1 MNMKQFP
8 VTCLFKAM
16 ESVTPKSARG
26 FFRKCGYQ
34 VMSYEEAEAMNET
47 QRLLPLLLYQQR
59 QIMVQQQMQFSMLV
73 KLRMK
78 QLGIL

>member
-1 MNMKQFP
+1 
-8 VTCLFKAM
+8 
-16 ESVTPKSARG
+16 
-26 FFRKCGYQ
+26 
-34 VMSYEEAEAMNET
+34 MSYEEAEAMNET